1 MIRKIQFSKTR
12 KNASVWQEEFKET
25 SVSLT
30 EDFKGDSVP
39 FGREKSGMSIT
50 VLIQFFLCGEASNET
65 GRFRGGGIQRGQG
78 LPWHTILLARSSV
91 LYLLRQGAAKGT
103 CDGAAQG
110 PFGDPGQA
118 GFAGLPPENA
128 RAFEKQ
134 SPPGRQRMRAL
145 GWSEAEEKRAQPGR
159 RRYINAL
166 VLRLTLTFFPSDASL
181 RFFIFRFLTRTYFHI
196 LHFQSNS
203 KRSLFSNSD
212 RIVFEKTSPEISFP
226 FTKNVCGMES
236 RRCISAVSS
245 IPRARLSDK

>member
-1 MIRKIQFSKTR
+1 
-12 KNASVWQEEFKET
+12 
-25 SVSLT
+25 
-30 EDFKGDSVP
+30 
-39 FGREKSGMSIT
+39 MSIT

-118 GFAGLPPENA
+118 GFAGLSPENA

-159 RRYINAL
+159 RRYIKSL
-166 VLRLTLTFFPSDASL
+166 VSRLSFFAFSFCRVSA
-181 RFFIFRFLTRTYFHI
+181 F
-196 LHFQSNS
+196 LHFSIFEAHLFFAFCVFQIIS

-212 RIVFEKTSPEISFP
+212 RIVWEKTSSEISFP
-226 FTKNVCGMES
+226 FAKNVCGMES
-236 RRCISAVSS
+236 RRCVRAVSS